1 MDALTGRMAMQSK
14 KSPKKGKIT
23 IKDLDLAKK
32 SGDKTKK
39 DPRGGDVYAV
49 ARRVR

>member
-1 MDALTGRMAMQSK
+1 MQTK
-14 KSPKKGKIT
+14 KSAKKGKIT

-39 DPRGGDVYAV
+39 DPRGGDDYAV
-49 ARRVR
+49 AHRRR